1 MGGKASLSRKGDK
14 ISKKTSMLEKKKP
27 KQQKTLKY
35 YNETIENI
43 LREIKMTQ
51 F

>member
-14 ISKKTSMLEKKKP
+14 TSKKTSRYAGKKSP
-27 KQQKTLKY
+27 KY
-35 YNETIENI
+35 YNEAIENI
-43 LREIKMTQ
+43 LREIKVTQ

>member
-1 MGGKASLSRKGDK
+1 MGGKANLSRKGDK
-14 ISKKTSMLEKKKP
+14 ISKKTSMLKKKNQTTKP
-27 KQQKTLKY
+27 LRY
-35 YNETIENI
+35 SNETIENI

>member
-1 MGGKASLSRKGDK
+1 MGGKANLSRKGDK
-14 ISKKTSMLEKKKP
+14 ISKKTSMLEKKK
-27 KQQKTLKY
+27 KQTTKLLRY
-35 YNETIENI
+35 SNETVENI